1 MREQG
6 GFYEDI
12 REELF
17 EVRGRVYEA
26 AGKAEYK
33 AALCWS

>member
-17 EVRGRVYEA
+17 EVGGRVYEA
-26 AGKAEYK
+26 AGKTEHKDA
-33 AALCWS
+33 